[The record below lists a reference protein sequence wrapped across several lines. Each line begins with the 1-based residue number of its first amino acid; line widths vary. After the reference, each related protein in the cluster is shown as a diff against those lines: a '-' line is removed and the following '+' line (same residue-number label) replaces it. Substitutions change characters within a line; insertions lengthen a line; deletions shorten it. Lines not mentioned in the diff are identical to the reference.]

1 MRDASADA
9 LYVAM
14 QPPEQNNKE
23 ETAGA
28 LNASQSAWR
37 TGGSLFVRLI
47 RSGISSAPLSTTLL
61 LSNSTFSRICSAPL
75 LFLHEARVAN
85 ALEGS

>member
-23 ETAGA
+23 ETAGG
-28 LNASQSAWR
+28 LNASQ
-37 TGGSLFVRLI
+37 
-47 RSGISSAPLSTTLL
+47 
-61 LSNSTFSRICSAPL
+61 
-75 LFLHEARVAN
+75 
-85 ALEGS
+85 